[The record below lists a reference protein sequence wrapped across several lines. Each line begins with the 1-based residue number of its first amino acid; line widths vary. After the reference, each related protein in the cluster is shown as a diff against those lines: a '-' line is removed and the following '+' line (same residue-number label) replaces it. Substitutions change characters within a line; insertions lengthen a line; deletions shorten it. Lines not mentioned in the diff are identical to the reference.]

1 MKVMETTVAK
11 DKTINKISSI
21 NPFNGE
27 KLKEYQLHDQSELET
42 IVSSSQHTF
51 LVWKETAIAKRTK
64 LLKKLSKV
72 LEENK
77 EVYGKLMVKEMGKPI
92 SQAIAEV
99 EKCAWLCDF
108 YAKNAEDFLADELIE
123 TEASESFISY
133 DPMGVIL
140 GVMPWNF
147 PFWQVFRFAIPTITA
162 GNTVLLKHASNVSG
176 CALAIEDAFKK
187 AKYPEGCF
195 QVLLTNHETI
205 ESLLGD
211 HRVRAVSL
219 TGSEEAGRKIAEI
232 AGRNLKKA
240 VLELGG
246 NNACIVLADAD
257 LDTYMSVMVN
267 ARMQNTGQ
275 SCIAAKRFI
284 VEEAIYDAF
293 LDRFK
298 TEIANLNTGNPE
310 DHTTQIGVMAKV
322 ELAKKLEQ
330 QVEASVKKGAIVAF
344 GNKRLDAYYQ
354 PTILTN
360 VTEEMPVFTEE
371 TFGPVAPVIKVK
383 DKEAAYKMAMT
394 TRFGLGTMV
403 ITENTEDAFE
413 RIGSIE
419 DGAFFVNEMV
429 KSDPRLPFGGMKAS
443 GYGRELSKEGIM
455 EFVNKKTV
463 YIK

>member
-92 SQAIAEV
+92 SHAIAEV

-429 KSDPRLPFGGMKAS
+429 KSDPRLPFGGTKAS

>member
-1 MKVMETTVAK
+1 METTVAK

-429 KSDPRLPFGGMKAS
+429 KSDPRLPFGGTKAS